1 MIEYTRRRTLIGVAS
16 ATVAAAACKTPNAN
30 MAPAAAQELE
40 PEAEI
45 LPPEDL
51 MREHGVLERLL
62 LIYEDGS
69 ERLQSGDRRVIAAI
83 AGAADIMRRFVE
95 HYHEVLEES
104 WVFPRLMRLN
114 QLPDVVE
121 TLRRQHEAGRVITR
135 EVQSLARISTLDSR
149 DDREQLAHAMHRYVR
164 MMRPHIAREDTVVF
178 PAFRAAMAPAELA
191 ALGEQFENR
200 ERSTFGRDGFENV
213 VKAVADLERTLD
225 IYDLKRFTED

>member
-1 MIEYTRRRTLIGVAS
+1 MTVYTRRRTLIGVAS
-16 ATVAAAACKTPNAN
+16 AAAAAAACKTPNAN
-30 MAPAAAQELE
+30 MTPAATREVE
-40 PEAEI
+40 PEAAI

-69 ERLQSGDRRVIAAI
+69 ERLQSGDRHVVAAI

-95 HYHEVLEES
+95 HYHEELEET
-104 WVFPRLMRLN
+104 WVFPRLMQLN

-121 TLRRQHEAGRVITR
+121 TLRRQHDAGRAITR
-135 EVQSLARISTLDSR
+135 EVQSLARVSALDSR
-149 DDREQLAHAMHRYVR
+149 DNREQLAHAMHRYVR

-178 PAFRAAMAPAELA
+178 PAFRAGMAPLELA

-200 ERSTFGRDGFENV
+200 ERAAFGRDGFESV
-213 VKAVADLERTLD
+213 VKAVAELERSLD